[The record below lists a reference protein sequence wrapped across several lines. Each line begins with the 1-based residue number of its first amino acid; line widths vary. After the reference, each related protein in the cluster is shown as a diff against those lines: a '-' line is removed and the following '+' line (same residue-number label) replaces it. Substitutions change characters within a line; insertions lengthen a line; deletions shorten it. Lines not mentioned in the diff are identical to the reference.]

1 MWKYIDGTKI
11 ESKANKYTFVW
22 RRTVEKIRERLMKKI
37 KVLLSQI
44 DDVII
49 QDKAA
54 DLETV
59 SLTPSL
65 LTEPACELRSSLE
78 QYEIPTTKEEKTAA
92 REKRRKLKELEV
104 LRDKLQEYDT
114 HMKTLNGRNSYS
126 RTDTDATFMRMIE
139 DAMHNGQTKPGYDLQ
154 ISTEQLSI
162 TDFALYPNPTD
173 TLTMIPFLKSFAYR
187 YGKNDGT
194 VAAHSGY
201 GSEENYRYMSE
212 NEMTAY
218 VKYNYCHKEQRTR
231 F

>member
-78 QYEIPTTKEEKTAA
+78 QYEIPTTKEEKSAGD
-92 REKRRKLKELEV
+92 
-104 LRDKLQEYDT
+104 LRNWRYFVT
-114 HMKTLNGRNSYS
+114 SFRN
-126 RTDTDATFMRMIE
+126 T
-139 DAMHNGQTKPGYDLQ
+139 
-154 ISTEQLSI
+154 
-162 TDFALYPNPTD
+162 
-173 TLTMIPFLKSFAYR
+173 TLT
-187 YGKNDGT
+187 
-194 VAAHSGY
+194 
-201 GSEENYRYMSE
+201 
-212 NEMTAY
+212 
-218 VKYNYCHKEQRTR
+218 
-231 F
+231 

>member
-22 RRTVEKIRERLMKKI
+22 RRTVEKIRKRLMKKI

-78 QYEIPTTKEEKTAA
+78 QYEIPTTKEEKSPGD
-92 REKRRKLKELEV
+92 
-104 LRDKLQEYDT
+104 LRNWRYFVT
-114 HMKTLNGRNSYS
+114 SFRN
-126 RTDTDATFMRMIE
+126 T
-139 DAMHNGQTKPGYDLQ
+139 
-154 ISTEQLSI
+154 
-162 TDFALYPNPTD
+162 
-173 TLTMIPFLKSFAYR
+173 TLT
-187 YGKNDGT
+187 
-194 VAAHSGY
+194 
-201 GSEENYRYMSE
+201 
-212 NEMTAY
+212 
-218 VKYNYCHKEQRTR
+218 
-231 F
+231 